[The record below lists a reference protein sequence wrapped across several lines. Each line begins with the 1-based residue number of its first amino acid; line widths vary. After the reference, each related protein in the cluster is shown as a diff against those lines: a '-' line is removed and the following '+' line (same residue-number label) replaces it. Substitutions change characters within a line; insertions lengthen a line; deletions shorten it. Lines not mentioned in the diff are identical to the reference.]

1 MIETNSP
8 GWIEQQLKLAD
19 SQRTLVKPDDDVRLY
34 ALSAK
39 YEARKK
45 LIHVGL
51 QNGASF
57 SFPPALAQG
66 LQNATAVQLAH
77 IDISPMGT
85 GLSWPLLDVDLN
97 VEGLL
102 KGVFGSQPWMRAH
115 AAKAGRVRSEAKA
128 TASRRNGALGGRP
141 RKQRPVV
148 A

>member
-1 MIETNSP
+1 MTETHSP
-8 GWIEQQLKLAD
+8 DWIDQQLKLAD
-19 SQRTLVKPDDDVRLY
+19 SLRPHVQPDSDLRLG
-34 ALSAK
+34 AVTAK

-77 IDISPMGT
+77 IDISPLGT
-85 GLSWPLLDVDLN
+85 GLSWPLLDVDLT

-102 KGVFGSQPWMRAH
+102 KGVFGSQGWMRAH

-128 TASRRNGALGGRP
+128 SASRRNGALGGRP
-141 RKQRPVV
+141 RKQRPMAV
-148 A
+148 